1 MYHLYCF
8 LVTFISCVCV
18 TNNHNILA
26 FSSTIWVLFSS
37 FPNPKGTWKP
47 LPTSA
52 APSSNACCRLYLCD
66 LCSFNP
72 KCRCDWQIIRLHFT
86 ELSCI
91 VPSAALEEACVG
103 LSALSSLLFP
113 LLFNT
118 LIISWRAQ
126 DSRAPFRSYGCYM
139 LWWIKMN
146 LCRVLF
152 VEWHASCL

>member
-52 APSSNACCRLYLCD
+52 APSSNACCHLYLCD

-118 LIISWRAQ
+118 QGQWFSLCLPTPSHISSFQ
-126 DSRAPFRSYGCYM
+126 SLHPTPSR
-139 LWWIKMN
+139 
-146 LCRVLF
+146 LCSTKIPNV
-152 VEWHASCL
+152 